1 MIGAFSFFIGGLTY
15 KITIAAI
22 KNISAKLF
30 FIFACVFLLISWG
43 VIFTL
48 QVADIFSIIL
58 FGFTSIIFF
67 LVSISAIRNDFGKK
81 LNGWVISVI
90 HLIFYIFL
98 CKSLL
103 FI

>member
-30 FIFACVFLLISWG
+30 FIFACFFLLISWG

-81 LNGWVISVI
+81 IEWLGDIS
-90 HLIFYIFL
+90 Y
-98 CKSLL
+98 SSYL
-103 FI
+103 FHFPFQIIV